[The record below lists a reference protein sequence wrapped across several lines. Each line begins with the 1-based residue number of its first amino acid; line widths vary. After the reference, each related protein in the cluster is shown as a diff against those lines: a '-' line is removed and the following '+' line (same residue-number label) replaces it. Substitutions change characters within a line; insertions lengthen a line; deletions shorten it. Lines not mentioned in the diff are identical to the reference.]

1 MKKIVSL
8 TERIKKE
15 NEMDEDLTV
24 LLKRAQRLK
33 KKQLVEYYGDIIL
46 IKDDLEKFLTKEING
61 YLINERLIK
70 HSFFAQ
76 VFI

>member
-8 TERIKKE
+8 TERRKKE

-24 LLKRAQRLK
+24 LLKKAQKLK

-46 IKDDLEKFLTKEING
+46 IKDDLEKFLIKEINN
-61 YLINERLIK
+61 YLFSKRLIE
-70 HSFFAQ
+70 HSFFTQ